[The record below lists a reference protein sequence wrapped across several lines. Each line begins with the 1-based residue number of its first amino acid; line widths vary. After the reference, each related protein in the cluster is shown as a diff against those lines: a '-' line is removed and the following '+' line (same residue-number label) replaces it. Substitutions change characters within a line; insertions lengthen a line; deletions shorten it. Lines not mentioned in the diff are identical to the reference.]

1 MASLG
6 DFKLGTTLYDYFATA
21 AADTGAPTT
30 LSGTPVVSVY
40 EDNSDT
46 QITSG
51 VTLGVDADSVTGL
64 NRLTIV
70 ATSGNGFEVGKQY
83 TAVITTGTVGGTSAV
98 GYVVSSFSIEKTG
111 LNLTNTS
118 ISAGPVPALGI
129 VESGTLQS
137 ATSTTAVLRSAT
149 SFANDIVNGATLV
162 ITGGTGVGQQRVITD
177 WVSSTDTATVDT
189 WTTTPDNTS
198 TYIVLPT
205 PPVPATTVT
214 NITGSLSGSV
224 GSIGSGGITTASF
237 AAGAI
242 NAAAI
247 ADGAIDAATFAAG
260 AINAAAIADGAI
272 DAATFAASAITSTV
286 LANDAITAAKVAA
299 DVATELTAANATML
313 GTMGINTTD
322 GVGRLAGIDIAVGG
336 ADPSSPIGEA
346 P

>member
-6 DFKLGTTLYDYFATA
+6 DFKLGTTLYDYFTTA

-214 NITGSLSGSV
+214 NISGSLSGSV
-224 GSIGSGGITTASF
+224 GSVTGNVGGNVVGSVGSVTGNVGGNVTGSVGSVVGAVGSVTGDVGGL

-242 NAAAI
+242 TDATTAAA
-247 ADGAIDAATFAAG
+247 AALTAAG
-260 AINAAAIADGAI
+260 
-272 DAATFAASAITSTV
+272 
-286 LANDAITAAKVAA
+286 ITAA
-299 DVATELTAANATML
+299 D
-313 GTMGINTTD
+313 GITKI
-322 GVGRLAGIDIAVGG
+322 AGETLVVGG
-336 ADPSSPIGEA
+336 SDPASPIGVV
-346 P
+346 